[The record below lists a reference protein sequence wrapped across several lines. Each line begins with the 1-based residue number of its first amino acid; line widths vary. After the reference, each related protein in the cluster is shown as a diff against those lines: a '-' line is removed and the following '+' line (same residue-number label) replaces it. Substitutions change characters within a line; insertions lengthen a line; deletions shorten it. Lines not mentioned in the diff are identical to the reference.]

1 MPLALI
7 SHPAGFDHQ
16 PPEGHPERPDRLRA
30 LEALL
35 ARPEYAGLDRHQAAR
50 ADDALLRL
58 AHAPAYVAGIRARA
72 PATGTVQLDPDTW
85 MSPGT
90 LEAALRAAGGAAQAV
105 DLVMAGPSRIAF
117 SAQRPPGHH
126 AEPDRAMGFCLFA
139 NAAIAARH
147 ALAAHGL
154 TRVAVADFD
163 VHHGN
168 GTQAVVWD
176 DPRVAFASSHQM
188 PLWPGSGAAGE
199 RGAGNVFNA
208 PLPPG
213 AGGAEFRRAWE
224 DVLLP
229 ALDAHRPELIVISAG
244 FDAHAADPLAQLELQ
259 AEDFA
264 WITGALCDLA
274 AAHAGGRVVSVLEGG
289 YSLSGLT
296 ASVEAHLQV
305 LMERAA

>member
-7 SHPAGFDHQ
+7 SHPAGLDHL

-35 ARPEYAGLDRHQAAR
+35 ARPEFAGLDRRQAAR

-58 AHAPAYVAGIRARA
+58 AHAPAYIAGIRDRA

-105 DLVMAGPSRIAF
+105 DLVMTGPGRIAF

-126 AEPDRAMGFCLFA
+126 AEPDRAMGFCLFS
-139 NAAIAARH
+139 NAAIAALH
-147 ALAAHGL
+147 ALSAHGL
-154 TRVAVADFD
+154 SRVAVADFD

-188 PLWPGSGAAGE
+188 PLWPGSGAPDE

-213 AGGAEFRRAWE
+213 AGGPEFRRAWE
-224 DVLLP
+224 EVLLP
-229 ALDAHRPELIVISAG
+229 ALDAHRPELVVISAG
-244 FDAHAADPLAQLELQ
+244 FDAHASDPLAQLELQ
-259 AEDFA
+259 AGDFA

-274 AAHAGGRVVSVLEGG
+274 AAHAEGRVVSVLEGG

-296 ASVEAHLQV
+296 ASVEAHLKV